1 MCIKYLA
8 LNEHKFKY
16 PARAFICS
24 TLNILTILAIE
35 TVNVYYV
42 LCFDSVL
49 DIINNFIKLR
59 IVALFDDFFLY
70 PFRQSSMS
78 SYIGAKIHISNFRK
92 DKIVID

>member
-1 MCIKYLA
+1 M
-8 LNEHKFKY
+8 
-16 PARAFICS
+16 
-24 TLNILTILAIE
+24 
-35 TVNVYYV
+35 VNVYYV

-78 SYIGAKIHISNFRK
+78 SYIGAKISISKFRK
-92 DKIVID
+92 DKIVIDQNEIKQMIAIKREKPVVPEYYKDLENQVISL